1 MTNARRSLTATFLAL
16 LLVAVGVFSVWL
28 LTGSGI
34 FAGASPV
41 LGGPLPATGGTV
53 APTANP
59 DVGLPLASNI
69 QVAQPRDPF
78 APLTSEP
85 GTTSTTAPGGTTT
98 TQPGATTTTTEP
110 GSTTTTTQG
119 FQPQGT
125 RVVLLEIRDE
135 AGVRKAV
142 LTVDGATHVVGVGDT
157 FAESFKVVSLA
168 ESSGVFLYG
177 DSAFTL
183 AVGQA
188 ILK

>member
-1 MTNARRSLTATFLAL
+1 MSSARRSLTATFLAL
-16 LLVAVGVFSVWL
+16 LLVGTGVVAVWL
-28 LTGSGI
+28 VTGSGL
-34 FAGASPV
+34 FAAAAPSID
-41 LGGPLPATGGTV
+41 GPLPSASEAAA
-53 APTANP
+53 APGAESA
-59 DVGLPLASNI
+59 LPLAENI

-85 GTTSTTAPGGTTT
+85 PATTTTLPGQTTT
-98 TQPGATTTTTEP
+98 TQAGETTTTEA
-110 GSTTTTTQG
+110 GATTTTQG
-119 FQPQGT
+119 FEPEGT

-142 LTVDGATHVVGVGDT
+142 LTVDGETHVVGVGET
-157 FAESFKVVSLA
+157 FADSFKVVSLA

-183 AVGQA
+183 SVGQA